1 MVYVFLLGI
10 LVTLIFSCLEYV
22 FTDNRKKKICMDI
35 VRQFKIPLFLLML
48 VVAIGNSVNIKMNSA
63 GYNSYIKCEYMKC
76 YEIEDAYSYLKL
88 LSNNN
93 EDRVDIAQDEMYNAV
108 LTSPLSSQDK
118 YIIYKIGKV
127 QAWEAQLKEFEP
139 SYYNY
144 KLIDTLIWG
153 VVK

>member
-10 LVTLIFSCLEYV
+10 LVTIILSGLEYV

-93 EDRVDIAQDEMYNAV
+93 EDRIDIAQDEMYNAV
-108 LTSPLSSQDK
+108 LTSPLSSQDA

>member
-10 LVTLIFSCLEYV
+10 LVTLILSGLEYV
-22 FTDNRKKKICMDI
+22 FKDSRKKKICMDI
-35 VRQFKIPLFLLML
+35 VSHFKIPLFVLLL
-48 VVAIGNSVNIKMNSA
+48 VIAVGNSVNIKINSA

-76 YEIEDAYSYLKL
+76 YEVEDAYSYLKL

-108 LTSPLSSQDK
+108 LTSPFSSQDS

>member
-1 MVYVFLLGI
+1 MVYLFLLGI
-10 LVTLIFSCLEYV
+10 LVTLILSGLEYV
-22 FTDNRKKKICMDI
+22 FKDNRKKKICMNV
-35 VRQFKIPLFLLML
+35 VRHFKLPLFLLL
-48 VVAIGNSVNIKMNSA
+48 LIIAVGNSVNIKVNSA

-76 YEIEDAYSYLKL
+76 YEIEDTYSYLKL

-93 EDRVDIAQDEMYNAV
+93 EDTTSITKDEMYNSV

-118 YIIYKIGKV
+118 YITYKISKV

>member
-10 LVTLIFSCLEYV
+10 LVTLIISGLEYV
-22 FTDNRKKKICMDI
+22 FKDNRKKKICIDI
-35 VRQFKIPLFLLML
+35 VRHFKIPLFLLLL
-48 VVAIGNSVNIKMNSA
+48 VIALGNSVNIKVNSA

-93 EDRVDIAQDEMYNAV
+93 EDSVDIAQDEMYNAV
-108 LTSPLSSQDK
+108 LTSPFSSQDA

-127 QAWEAQLKEFEP
+127 QAWEAQLKEFEL